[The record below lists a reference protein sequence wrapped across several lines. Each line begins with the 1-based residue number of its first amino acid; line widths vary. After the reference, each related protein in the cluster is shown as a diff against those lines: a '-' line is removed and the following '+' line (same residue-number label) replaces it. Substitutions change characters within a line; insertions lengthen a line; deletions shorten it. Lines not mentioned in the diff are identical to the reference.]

1 MKLKFRLTS
10 LLCGFFWIAP
20 WSVAHADLA
29 IGQTAPAFSSTD
41 ELGLPVTL
49 SQFKGKT
56 VILYFYPKDG
66 TPGCTK
72 EAQSFRDHY
81 TELTKLGV
89 VVLGISFDDADSHKA
104 FKNKETLPFPLLTS
118 NQKAIAEAY
127 GVGGIWLADRDTIV
141 IGKDG
146 KIKNIYRS
154 VTATH
159 HATFLISELTK
170 K

>member
-1 MKLKFRLTS
+1 MKIKLALVGIFCS
-10 LLCGFFWIAP
+10 LLFTAP
-20 WSVAHADLA
+20 FNTAHAELA
-29 IGQTAPAFSSTD
+29 IGAPAPDFSSTD

-49 SQFKGKT
+49 AQFKGKT

-104 FKNKETLPFPLLTS
+104 FKNKQELPFPLLTT

-127 GVGGIWLADRDTIV
+127 EVGGIWFANRDTIV

-154 VTATH
+154 VTATD
-159 HATFLISELTK
+159 HADFLIGELTK